1 MSALGASQL
10 PKIDRLLLIRQRTG
24 SPIAKEPTV
33 FNIMRLAIQQ
43 VEEIF
48 LQGFA
53 TGPGLG
59 REHAAGGF
67 RDAANLESDH
77 EGILP
82 LTISGMGSSQSGD
95 RALGPEQLAAGQE
108 LRAQGTSAGD
118 RSASS
123 SRTSG
128 ATSVPKSSIER
139 IVLA

>member
-1 MSALGASQL
+1 RPPASALGASQL
-10 PKIDRLLLIRQRTG
+10 PKIDRLLLIHHRTG

-33 FNIMRLAIQQ
+33 FNVMRLAIQQ

-48 LQGFA
+48 LQGFG

-82 LTISGMGSSQSGD
+82 LPISGMESSRSGD
-95 RALGPEQLAAGQE
+95 RAVGAEQLTACRELAAH
-108 LRAQGTSAGD
+108 LR
-118 RSASS
+118 R
-123 SRTSG
+123 
-128 ATSVPKSSIER
+128 
-139 IVLA
+139 